1 MKDIGA
7 DKEACAYMKQ
17 PQKILSGIEPK
28 LLPDEGQTEMPLSD
42 YSVLLP
48 SPSFLLQ
55 GQYEQVGFDLV
66 VTNPSGQAFVV
77 EDYFSFS
84 IPPNL
89 MVSGGAGYTPEVV
102 LAKMH
107 LSRNTQ
113 FAGPGD
119 GIGIGEQIGEVS
131 LVVGKVIAKRAGEDG
146 VIEEVQLSRGDK
158 VFQGDEIV
166 TGPNGFIKLK
176 LLDGT
181 RFNLG
186 QDANAILTDFSFDE
200 VAQTGNFGAFVNQGG
215 FKYKSGKIGEFG
227 GLDRNPLRNS
237 RRSFKP

>member
-1 MKDIGA
+1 MN
-7 DKEACAYMKQ
+7 MKQ
-17 PQKILSGIEPK
+17 PQQNLPGTESK
-28 LLPDEGQTEMPLSD
+28 LLPDAQQENIYD
-42 YSVLLP
+42 NNFSVLLP
-48 SPSFLLQ
+48 NLSFLLQ
-55 GQYEQVGFDLV
+55 GQYEQVGFDLI

-77 EDYFSFS
+77 EDYFSFPT
-84 IPPNL
+84 PPNL
-89 MVSGGAGYTPEVV
+89 VVSGGAGYNPEMV

-119 GIGIGEQIGEVS
+119 GTETGEEIGEVS
-131 LVVGKVIAKRAGEDG
+131 LAVGKVIAKRAGPDG
-146 VIEEVQLSRGDK
+146 AIEEVQLSRGDK
-158 VFQGDEIV
+158 VFEGDELI
-166 TGPNGFIKLK
+166 TGPNGFVKLK

-215 FKYKSGKIGEFG
+215 FKYKSGKINEYQKNLEKLRRDGVKRYPG
-227 GLDRNPLRNS
+227 G
-237 RRSFKP
+237 